1 MRETYYRLLPIFL
14 TCFSLVAIISFTKFH
29 DFKNIKS
36 LENAPAFL
44 REQIFSD
51 SNYCDTYYT
60 FHKPDDIFVCQWLD
74 EIRTDSNAFTEDL
87 MVMAPETLRQK
98 AINYFFRPRMTPA
111 EHQLLYV
118 VTNFIIISIA
128 PYFHFKI
135 KFDDPLL
142 ISCRQNRFASF
153 HNFGNI
159 IGLPEA

>member
-29 DFKNIKS
+29 DFNNIKS

-87 MVMAPETLRQK
+87 MAMAPEMLRQK

-118 VTNFIIISIA
+118 ITNFITISIA
-128 PYFHFKI
+128 PFF
-135 KFDDPLL
+135 
-142 ISCRQNRFASF
+142 SF
-153 HNFGNI
+153 QD
-159 IGLPEA
+159 